1 MDASRPY
8 GVVRNWSKLTLSA
21 LRMTGVPMSLE
32 GAGAGPT
39 SQPIV
44 PWTEPPVVGN
54 NVNDGVLDL
63 PIGRLVFA

>member
-1 MDASRPY
+1 
-8 GVVRNWSKLTLSA
+8 
-21 LRMTGVPMSLE
+21 MSLE
-32 GAGAGPT
+32 GAGAGAGPT